1 MATLFPAL
9 IGDFFGRLHAGAI
22 AGFLFAGSGMLGA
35 WGPMIAGHLR
45 DLTGNYQLAFTC
57 GALTSAIALIL
68 FLMTP
73 KPPPYTGH

>member
-1 MATLFPAL
+1 LFPAL

-22 AGFLFAGSGMLGA
+22 AGFLFAGAGMLGA

-45 DLTGNYQLAFTC
+45 DLTGSYRLAFTC
-57 GALTSAIALIL
+57 GALTSTIALIL
-68 FLMTP
+68 FLITP